1 MNQRMQTLP
10 SAPSSVAIAQKF
22 TSITSGRTSTT
33 SRRYSGTRGTHI
45 RSRLYK
51 LVETRGCGTSL
62 NSTMGSNRNLFRTSM
77 TQLLPS
83 TTKRNSLLKLITLHL
98 KRRNR
103 PKMRKNFSTV
113 VWTNPRSSLQRLDKV
128 CQRSVSLLE
137 ISSRKWV
144 SRKNSLAS
152 SKNDSD
158 INITRNLSC
167 ICLIIE

>member
-1 MNQRMQTLP
+1 
-10 SAPSSVAIAQKF
+10 
-22 TSITSGRTSTT
+22 
-33 SRRYSGTRGTHI
+33 
-45 RSRLYK
+45 
-51 LVETRGCGTSL
+51 VETRGCGTSL